1 VVTIVNEVCR
11 VRLNKYIARA
21 GVCSRRK
28 ADELTVR
35 GNVKINGEVIKTP
48 GADVGDGDVVE
59 VNGRVVAPAEKSVYI
74 LLNKPKGYITTAKD
88 EFDRPTVME
97 LTGDIEWRIFP
108 VGRLDAET
116 TGLLVMT
123 NDGDFANA
131 VAHPAGGMRKTYRAR
146 VAGAISKERLA
157 RLRRGVN
164 VDGRMT
170 APADVTLVRQSAAGA
185 VVDIA
190 IREGRNR
197 QVRKMFAAVGNKV
210 IDLQRTAIGDIR
222 IGGLKS
228 GHWRKLTKSEIDSLI
243 GNKGE

>member
-1 VVTIVNEVCR
+1 M
-11 VRLNKYIARA
+11 RLNKYIARA

-28 ADELTVR
+28 ADELTLR
-35 GNVKINGEVIKTP
+35 GDVKINGKVIKTP
-48 GADVGDGDVVE
+48 GADIGDGDVVE
-59 VNGRVVAPAEKSVYI
+59 VNGRAVAPVRKSVYI
-74 LLNKPKGYITTAKD
+74 LLNKPKGYITTVSD
-88 EFDRPTVME
+88 EFGRPTVME
-97 LTGDIEWRIFP
+97 LTGDIEGRVFP
-108 VGRLDAET
+108 VGRLDADT
-116 TGLLVMT
+116 TGMLIMT

-131 VAHPAGGMRKTYRAR
+131 VAHPAGEMRKTYRAR
-146 VAGAISKERLA
+146 VNGAVSKERLA

-190 IREGRNR
+190 IHEGRNR
-197 QVRKMFAAVGNKV
+197 QVRKMFDAVGNKV

-222 IGGLKS
+222 IGGLKP
-228 GHWRKLTKSEIDSLI
+228 GHWRKLSKSEIDSLI

>member
-1 VVTIVNEVCR
+1 
-11 VRLNKYIARA
+11 LNKYIARA

-28 ADELTVR
+28 ADELTLR
-35 GNVKINGEVIKTP
+35 GDVKINGKVIKTP
-48 GADVGDGDVVE
+48 GADIGDGDVVE
-59 VNGRVVAPAEKSVYI
+59 VNGRAVAPVRKSVYI
-74 LLNKPKGYITTAKD
+74 LLNKPKGYITTVSD
-88 EFDRPTVME
+88 EFGRPTVME
-97 LTGDIEWRIFP
+97 LTGDIEGRVFP
-108 VGRLDAET
+108 VGRLDADT
-116 TGLLVMT
+116 TGMLIMT

-131 VAHPAGGMRKTYRAR
+131 VAHPAGEMRKTYRAR
-146 VAGAISKERLA
+146 VNGAVSKERLA

-190 IREGRNR
+190 IHEGRNR
-197 QVRKMFAAVGNKV
+197 QVRKMFDAVGNKV

-222 IGGLKS
+222 IGGLKP
-228 GHWRKLTKSEIDSLI
+228 GHWRKLSKSEIDSLI